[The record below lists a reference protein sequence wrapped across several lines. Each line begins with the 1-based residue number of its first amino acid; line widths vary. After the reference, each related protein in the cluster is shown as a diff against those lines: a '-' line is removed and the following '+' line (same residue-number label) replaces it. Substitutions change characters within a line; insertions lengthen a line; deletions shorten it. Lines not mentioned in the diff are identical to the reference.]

1 MSPQPRGIR
10 FRGPQQQRGAIGLM
24 AAVTLGMVLLFMLL
38 VVDSG
43 RLYFEQR
50 KLQRIADV
58 AVLEAVSRGGSCLT
72 TPKTAQTYANE
83 SATRNGF
90 TPAGTQTLGITCGT
104 LKTIDSLRTFVADDT
119 KSDAIRVIATTVV
132 PSSVAGGLWELFSN
146 GSFKLDTHL
155 TASAVGNKPGAR
167 LAQLTIRSTV
177 LVIDESKSK
186 ILNLLWGQLLGG
198 KLKIEVAGW
207 QGLVDTNINL
217 LSYLDLLKT
226 ELDLNALSYDQ
237 VLKSNIKATALI
249 DVAIKLLT
257 SNGTKTSI
265 ATDGLLKLQALLG
278 STTLKLG
285 DILKL
290 QTDTGSAGLDTS
302 LNVFQL
308 VEAYVQLAN
317 ISNGASASI
326 PLDIPGIVN
335 GAIKVKVI
343 EPPQLSAIG
352 DPELAKLD
360 PHPNLPGNRIY
371 VRTAQVRVGL
381 TLKLPVLDTP
391 VVQLVLNDL
400 LSPLTNVLNNLLS
413 LNLVTTV
420 ESILCLVGIPC
431 KQTNLKILPASS
443 VSVVLEVASAN
454 SHVTDYSCGP
464 DTKKTLTVKNNAAVA
479 KVKVGDF
486 NIDDAF
492 SSTADVI
499 VKPLPIID
507 IGSIKCS
514 KFLVFPGECYP
525 STRVPFY
532 GGGIGLTINSDI
544 GSIPADAKTH
554 TYIQPPNIKQDPLYF
569 TFNNSKLVESLR
581 GALTGIQLDIY
592 KPVGSSPLGILLDGV
607 GTLLNG
613 LVTAVAGIIGN
624 LLAPIIDPILEGVLN
639 LLGINL
645 NVVDVGANLSCGQG
659 GRAQLIL

>member
-50 KLQRIADV
+50 KLQRVADV

-72 TPKTAQTYANE
+72 TPKTAQTYADE

-90 TPAGTQTLGITCGT
+90 TPGGTQTLGVTCGT
-104 LKTIDSLRTFVADDT
+104 LETINSLRTFVAEGT
-119 KSDAIRVIATTVV
+119 PSNAIRVIATTVV
-132 PSSVAGGLWELFSN
+132 PTSVAGGLWDLFSN
-146 GSFKLDTHL
+146 GTFKFDTHL

-198 KLKIEVAGW
+198 ELKIEVAGW
-207 QGLVDTNINL
+207 QGLADTNINL

-237 VLKSNIKATALI
+237 VLKSNLKATALI

-257 SNGTKTSI
+257 SNDTKTSI

-360 PHPNLPGNRIY
+360 PHPDLPGNRIY

-391 VVQLVLNDL
+391 VVRLVLNDL
-400 LSPLTNVLNNLLS
+400 LGPLTNVLNNLLS
-413 LNLVTTV
+413 LNLAATI
-420 ESILCLVGIPC
+420 ESLLCSLGMPC
-431 KQTNLKILPASS
+431 TQTDLKILPTSS

-454 SHVTDYSCGP
+454 SHVTDYSCG
-464 DTKKTLTVKNNAAVA
+464 TGAEKTLTVANNAAIA
-479 KVKVGDF
+479 KIKVGNF
-486 NIDDAF
+486 NIDNAF
-492 SSTADVI
+492 SSADDVI
-499 VKPLPIID
+499 VKPLAIID

-514 KFLVFPGECYP
+514 LGKCDP
-525 STRVPFY
+525 SSRVPYY

-544 GSIPADAKTH
+544 GSIPADAKIH
-554 TYIQPPNIKQDPLYF
+554 TYIQPPNIMQDPLYS
-569 TFNNSKLVESLR
+569 TFNNSKLVKSLR

-592 KPVGSSPLGILLDGV
+592 KPVGSSPLGILLGGV
-607 GTLLNG
+607 STTLNG
-613 LVTAVAGIIGN
+613 LVTAVADIIGN
-624 LLAPIIDPILEGVLN
+624 LLAPIIDSILEGVLN

-659 GRAQLIL
+659 GRAQLVL